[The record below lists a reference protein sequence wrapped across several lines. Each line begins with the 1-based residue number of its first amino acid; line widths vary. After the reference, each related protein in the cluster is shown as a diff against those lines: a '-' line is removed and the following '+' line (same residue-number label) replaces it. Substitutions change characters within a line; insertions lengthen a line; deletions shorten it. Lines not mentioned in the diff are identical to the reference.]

1 MRQPCK
7 KYTSLPLTFALS
19 VSLCQP
25 KTPLAVLPH
34 VGEAGLKDDTNSV
47 KCLFGLNDFQTP
59 EDQGV
64 PLPDGPIIG
73 KKKKKSASHNKS
85 RVLALSKPH
94 WEAQTLGSP
103 CCEATWRQ
111 VELKHRL
118 IL

>member
-73 KKKKKSASHNKS
+73 KKKKK
-85 RVLALSKPH
+85 VLHTINPVCLLFRNPTGKRRLWGLLAVKP
-94 WEAQTLGSP
+94 LGG
-103 CCEATWRQ
+103 R
-111 VELKHRL
+111 
-118 IL
+118 